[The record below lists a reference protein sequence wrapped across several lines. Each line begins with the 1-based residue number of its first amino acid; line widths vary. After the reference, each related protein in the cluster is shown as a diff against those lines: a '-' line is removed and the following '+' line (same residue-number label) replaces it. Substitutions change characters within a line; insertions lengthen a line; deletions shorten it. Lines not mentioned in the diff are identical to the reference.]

1 MTQEEKEFLDRLWV
15 ILGYDT
21 SEGAPPIH
29 QQFYQRYKEQID
41 KSAVVVEKEPTFLEL
56 DIEEKRRRWRQYNR
70 IRQEK
75 LWEQRK
81 KRK

>member
-1 MTQEEKEFLDRLWV
+1 MTEEEKDFLQRLWD

-29 QQFYQRYKEQID
+29 EQFYQRHKD
-41 KSAVVVEKEPTFLEL
+41 KIENRFVIEKEPTFLEL

-70 IRQEK
+70 VRQEK
-75 LWEQRK
+75 LWEERK